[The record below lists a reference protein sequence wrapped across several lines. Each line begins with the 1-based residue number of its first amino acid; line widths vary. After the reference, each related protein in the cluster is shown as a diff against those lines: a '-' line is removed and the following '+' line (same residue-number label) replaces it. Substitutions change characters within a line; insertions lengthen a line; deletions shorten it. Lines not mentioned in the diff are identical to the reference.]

1 MARATEW
8 RRTYGSFV
16 DGVQSTGHSTG
27 TVAIFAG
34 ETVTRIHLMY
44 QCTTFP
50 AVQLAPFAN
59 SLMMGVWLQNDLT
72 DVPLLRPAQDA
83 GSEEWM
89 WWEGAAW
96 AGVAFG
102 WQPVD
107 QQFAE
112 VERAPADGGYRDI
125 KAQRRC
131 TADGRIWI
139 ATQGDPA
146 GGNQTN
152 HWLNYTLSALV
163 LLPA

>member
-1 MARATEW
+1 
-8 RRTYGSFV
+8 
-16 DGVQSTGHSTG
+16 
-27 TVAIFAG
+27 
-34 ETVTRIHLMY
+34 MY

-50 AVQLAPFAN
+50 SVPLAPFAN

-89 WWEGAAW
+89 WWEGAGW

-102 WQPVD
+102 WNPDD

-125 KAQRRC
+125 KAHASARQTAACGWPPRAIPPGATRR
-131 TADGRIWI
+131 TTG
-139 ATQGDPA
+139 
-146 GGNQTN
+146 
-152 HWLNYTLSALV
+152 
-163 LLPA
+163 